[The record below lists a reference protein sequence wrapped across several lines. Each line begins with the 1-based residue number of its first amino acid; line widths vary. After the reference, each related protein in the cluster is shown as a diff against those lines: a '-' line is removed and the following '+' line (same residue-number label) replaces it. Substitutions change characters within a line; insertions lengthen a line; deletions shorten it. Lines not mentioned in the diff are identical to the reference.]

1 MCAHNCL
8 SLGERFFALILCGV
22 SNMGMHM
29 HTHTHNVCRK
39 KYCRWDHLLLKLRLV
54 EAGKRC
60 LPETSSLHV
69 MCL

>member
-29 HTHTHNVCRK
+29 HTHTHTMCAERNTADGIVC
-39 KYCRWDHLLLKLRLV
+39 Y
-54 EAGKRC
+54 
-60 LPETSSLHV
+60 
-69 MCL
+69 